1 MINIENL
8 ITQMTLEEKISMLA
22 GKDLWHTVPVPRL
35 GIPSI
40 RVTDGPNGAR
50 GSMGSLAPTSALIP
64 VGIAMGATW
73 NKDLVERVGKLL
85 AEETKI
91 KGSHIL
97 LAPTVNIHRTP
108 IAGRNFECFSEDPYL
123 SGMLASSYINGIQNN
138 GAGACIK
145 HFVCND
151 QEYQRNSMSSKVE
164 ERPLREIYLEPFR
177 LAMRHAKPWAVMS
190 GYNRVN
196 STYASENDFIL
207 KDVLK
212 EEWSFDGIV
221 MSDWFGTYTSDVP
234 AGGLDLEM
242 PGPARW
248 MSEEMVRKA
257 LLSGDLTED
266 VLDDKVR
273 RLLRTIERAGAFKNP
288 ELKPDGSADLPEH
301 RALIRETAR
310 EAIVLLKNKDNILPL
325 PLNTE
330 KEQTIAVIGEL
341 GGWATVMG
349 GGSSGVSP
357 HYQVSP
363 FEGIRRYVDERAN
376 VEYSRGC
383 RVHKNLP
390 SPDLSTVMSEEG
402 KPGLT
407 LRIYDNLDF
416 SGQPAF
422 EATTTDR
429 LGYGWF
435 DDSVPNVTQERF
447 SVRMTG
453 YFTPTESGLHSLSL
467 ASMGQAKF
475 MLGTETIIDNWTNSI
490 PNTEQRIEKQL
501 EGGKTY
507 PLTVEFKW
515 QGNRVWRALR
525 IGHMPPQPA
534 NEMDKAVE
542 LAKRADVVILVAGLT
557 GDWEA
562 EGYDRIN
569 MDLPGDQNEL
579 IERVVAVNP
588 NTIVVLNG
596 GSPLSMPWLDKVAA
610 VVDQWYNSQECGNA
624 LADVL
629 FGEVSPSGKLPTT
642 FPKRLKDNPAYLNYP
657 GENGEVLYGEGL
669 FVGYRYYD
677 AKDIEPLFPF
687 GFGLSY
693 TSFDYSNLRFSETRF
708 TENQTITV
716 SVDVRNS
723 GERAGK
729 EIIQLYVR
737 EKAPALVRPEKELK
751 AFAKVDL
758 APGEKKTIHLK
769 LDREAFWH
777 YNPARN
783 GWIVEPGDFEIMV
796 GASSRDIRLSGN
808 VTLLPN
814 RGKER
819 LNTSMT
825 LRVILADGGGRAV
838 FQKHFSEWM
847 TTPDLQHALDLPVD
861 TIATLV
867 PHVLTPVK
875 LAVLAEE
882 LDKA

>member
-1 MINIENL
+1 MTDIEDL

-50 GSMGSLAPTSALIP
+50 GSQGSLAPTSALIP
-64 VGIAMGATW
+64 VGIALGATW
-73 NKDLVERVGKLL
+73 NTELVERVGQLL
-85 AEETKI
+85 GDETKI
-91 KGSHIL
+91 KGAHML

-108 IAGRNFECFSEDPYL
+108 IAGRNFECFAEDPYL
-123 SGMLASSYINGIQNN
+123 SGMLASAYINGIQSK
-138 GAGACIK
+138 GVGACIK

-177 LAMRHAKPWAVMS
+177 LAQQNSRPWSFMS

-196 STYASENDFIL
+196 GIFASENDHTLKDIL
-207 KDVLK
+207 KG
-212 EEWSFDGIV
+212 EWGFDGLV
-221 MSDWFGTYTSDVP
+221 MSDWFGTYTAEVP
-234 AGGLDLEM
+234 GGGLDLEM

-248 MSEEMVRKA
+248 MSDKVVRRA
-257 LLSGDLTED
+257 LSSGDLTEAE
-266 VLDDKVR
+266 LDDKVR
-273 RLLRTIERAGAFKNP
+273 RILVTIERAGAFENP

-301 RALIRETAR
+301 RALIREAAR
-310 EAIVLLKNKDNILPL
+310 ETIVLLKNKENILPL
-325 PLNTE
+325 DVE
-330 KEQTIAVIGEL
+330 KRKTIAVIGEL
-341 GGWATVMG
+341 ARWPNLMG

-363 FEGIRRYVDERAN
+363 FEGIFRYVDERAE
-376 VEYSRGC
+376 VEYSKGC
-383 RVHKNLP
+383 FIHKNLP
-390 SPDLSTVMSEEG
+390 TPALSTVSSEEG

-416 SGQPAF
+416 SGKPAF
-422 EATTTDR
+422 ERTTTDR

-447 SVRMTG
+447 SARMTG
-453 YFTPTESGLHSLSL
+453 FFTPTESGLHTLSL
-467 ASMGQAKF
+467 ASMGQSRLT
-475 MLGTETIIDNWTNSI
+475 LGGEVIIDNWTISI
-490 PNTEQRIEKQL
+490 PNAEQRIEKRL
-501 EGGKTY
+501 EAGKTY
-507 PLTVEFKW
+507 PLALDFKW
-515 QGNRVWRALR
+515 EGNRVWRAVR
-525 IGHMPPQPA
+525 IGHLPPQPVDHIA
-534 NEMDKAVE
+534 DAVA
-542 LAKRADVVILVAGLT
+542 LAKRADVVILIAGLT

-579 IERVVAVNP
+579 IEKVAAVNP

-596 GSPLSMPWLDKVAA
+596 GSPVSMPWIDNVAA
-610 VVDQWYNSQECGNA
+610 VVEQWYNSQEAGNA

-642 FPKRLKDNPAYLNYP
+642 FPKRLKDNPASINYP

-677 AKDIEPLFPF
+677 AKDIDPLFPF

-693 TSFDYSNLRFSETRF
+693 TSFAYSNLKFSETRF
-708 TENQTITV
+708 TEESTIEV
-716 SVDVRNS
+716 SLDVRNT
-723 GERAGK
+723 GACAGK
-729 EIIQLYVR
+729 EIVQLYVR
-737 EKAPALVRPEKELK
+737 DIKSALVRPEKELK

-758 APGEKKTIHLK
+758 AVGESKTVILR
-769 LDREAFWH
+769 LDRQAFWY

-783 GWIVEPGDFEIMV
+783 GWGVEPGDFEILI
-796 GASSRDIRLSGN
+796 GASSRDIRLSGE

-825 LRVILADGGGRAV
+825 LRSILDDSGGRAV
-838 FQKHFSEWM
+838 FEKHFGEWM
-847 TTPDLQHALDLPVD
+847 STPDLQHALDLTVD
-861 TIATLV
+861 NIAVLV
-867 PHVLTPVK
+867 PHVLTPENMNL
-875 LAVLAEE
+875 LATE